1 MSYKNELRLLRKK
14 HLENIPFLT
23 LKKGA
28 VLKTSDLTFELEEEL
43 DIPVILEDLIEDVK
57 QDIGA
62 DVLRVENILKAMCFM
77 TGLDPDFI
85 YIKQYKKIIR
95 MLKPKTDAY
104 IIHLINQYSEQPDY
118 ALIISIALV
127 EFERSA
133 RNLFVLAN
141 CLENESIE
149 LTKDEQVDKAAFY
162 FEESIKMYH
171 ESSKAD
177 NQFSLPLY
185 KLGFYYKRVGQFI
198 RAKDYWERFIA
209 SDQDDMRIQEV
220 REELE
225 ELEMLVDYEVG
236 SSLVLNGEIDRGL
249 DKLLP
254 LVPYYPTWWNL
265 LFVIGLAFR
274 QNGDFQIAS
283 DYFKNVLRLKPDQTD
298 SINELALCYISMSK
312 YQDAKDVLDA
322 AVALTSDAEVLAN
335 RAVANFYLEKYKSAL
350 WDINQSLK
358 LNPDDQ
364 IAQTIK
370 KEIEKAIAE

>member
-1 MSYKNELRLLRKK
+1 MSYENELKALRKK

-23 LKKGA
+23 LKKDA
-28 VLKTSDLTFELEEEL
+28 VLKTADLIFQLEDAL
-43 DIPVILEDLIEDVK
+43 DVPVLLEDLLEDVK
-57 QDIGA
+57 QDVGT

-77 TGLDPDFI
+77 IGLDPDFI
-85 YIKQYKKIIR
+85 YRNRYENILR
-95 MLKPKTDAY
+95 TLKPKTDAY
-104 IIHLINQYSEQPDY
+104 LIYLINQYSEQPDY
-118 ALIISIALV
+118 ALIFSLALV

-133 RNLFVLAN
+133 RNLFILAN
-141 CLENESIE
+141 SLENVSIA
-149 LTKDEQVDKAAFY
+149 LTKDDQKEKAVFY

-171 ESSKAD
+171 KSAKAD
-177 NQFSLPLY
+177 QQFSLPLY
-185 KLGFYYKRVGQFI
+185 KLGFYYKQVGQFI

-209 SDQDDMRIQEV
+209 SDQDNLRIQEV

-225 ELEMLVDYEVG
+225 ILEMLVDYEVG
-236 SSLVLNGEIDRGL
+236 SSFVLNGDIDRGL

-283 DYFKNVLRLKPDQTD
+283 DYFKNVLRLKPDQID

-312 YQDAKDVLDA
+312 YQEAKDVLDA
-322 AVALTSDAEVLAN
+322 AVALTSDSEVLAN
-335 RAVANFYLEKYKSAL
+335 RAVANFYLEQYKSAL

-370 KEIEKAIAE
+370 KEIEIAIAE

>member
-1 MSYKNELRLLRKK
+1 MSYKNELKSLRNK

-28 VLKTSDLTFELEEEL
+28 VLKTYDLTFDLEEEL
-43 DIPVILEDLIEDVK
+43 DVPVILEDLIEDVK
-57 QDIGA
+57 KDVGP

-77 TGLDPDFI
+77 IGLDPEFK
-85 YIKQYKKIIR
+85 YRNQYEKIIR
-95 MLKPKTDAY
+95 TLKPKTDAY
-104 IIHLINQYSEQPDY
+104 VIFSINQYSEQPDY
-118 ALIISIALV
+118 ALIFSLALV

-133 RNLFVLAN
+133 RNLFILAN
-141 CLENESIE
+141 CLENVSIA
-149 LTKDEQVDKAAFY
+149 LTKDDQEEKAVVY
-162 FEESIKMYH
+162 FDESIRMYH

-209 SDQDDMRIQEV
+209 SDRDDLRIQEV

-236 SSLVLNGEIDRGL
+236 SSLVLNGELDRGL

-283 DYFKNVLRLKPDQTD
+283 DYFKNVLRLKPDQTE

-312 YQDAKDVLDA
+312 YQEAKDVLDA
-322 AVALTSDAEVLAN
+322 AVALTNDTEVLAN
-335 RAVANFYLEKYKSAL
+335 RAVANFYLERYESAM
-350 WDINQSLK
+350 WDIDQSLK

-370 KEIEKAIAE
+370 KEIEKVIAE

>member
-1 MSYKNELRLLRKK
+1 MSYKNELKALRKK

-28 VLKTSDLTFELEEEL
+28 VLKTSDLDFQLEDEL
-43 DIPVILEDLIEDVK
+43 DVPVILEDLIEDVK

-85 YIKQYKKIIR
+85 YRNKYEKIIR
-95 MLKPKTDAY
+95 TLKPKTDAY
-104 IIHLINQYSEQPDY
+104 IIYLINQYSEQPEY
-118 ALIISIALV
+118 ALIFSLALV

-133 RNLFVLAN
+133 RNLFVMAN
-141 CLENESIE
+141 CLENVSIA
-149 LTKDEQVDKAAFY
+149 LTKDDKEEKAAVY

-209 SDQDDMRIQEV
+209 SDQDDLRIQEV

-225 ELEMLVDYEVG
+225 ELEMLVDYEIG
-236 SSLVLNGEIDRGL
+236 SSFVLNGEIDRGL

-274 QNGDFQIAS
+274 QNGDFEIAS
-283 DYFKNVLRLKPDQTD
+283 DYFKNVLRIKPDQTD
-298 SINELALCYISMSK
+298 SINELALCYISMAK

-335 RAVANFYLEKYKSAL
+335 RAVANFYLERYKSAM

-370 KEIEKAIAE
+370 KEIEKAMAE